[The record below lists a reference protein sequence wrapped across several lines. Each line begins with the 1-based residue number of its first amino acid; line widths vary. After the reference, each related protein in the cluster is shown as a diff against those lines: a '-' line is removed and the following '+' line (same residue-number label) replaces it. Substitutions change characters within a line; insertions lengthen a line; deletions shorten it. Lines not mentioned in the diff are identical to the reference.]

1 MTLKFKDLTVKYTMS
16 GTSKDGGDTNINS
29 TTAINPNI
37 NSSTDINP
45 NINSTTD
52 INPNINSNTDINSNI
67 NSSTDINSNI
77 NSSTDINSN
86 TAINSNTNTITALD
100 NISLEINKGECVAVI
115 GESGSGKS
123 TLALASMKLL
133 ASNTLMSGRIFLDD
147 VDISDMTD
155 KEMEQL
161 RWNKISI
168 VFQNY
173 GDVLNPVHRI
183 IDQVAEP
190 LIKNGE
196 SRSVAL
202 EKSGKMLDH
211 LKIKPGRDI
220 LFPHQISAG
229 ERQRVLM
236 AMALITDPDILV
248 LDEPVASVDAITKSY
263 LAKVIK
269 QQVNA
274 GKAVLLITHDLSF
287 AHLCSDR
294 IAVLYSGMILELLP
308 SQKLLD
314 APCHP
319 YTRALVRSFP
329 MMERAKDLA
338 GVRGAPPSK
347 ISGATR
353 GCIFQQRCTQ
363 SIDVCSQKQPQA
375 MSIDGSNGDG
385 DGSYVVCHRGGI
397 ATMLCVKNISKSYG
411 DIEVLKHIS
420 ITLDEGEILAL
431 VGETGSGKTTLAYL
445 TAGTIKPDAGN
456 IVFRGQEV
464 GTIDKKE
471 FFRTVGIIYQSPK
484 DSISHRF
491 TVFEAIAEPLRIHG
505 LFDDNSV
512 KRIKDALNEVQLPD
526 EDYFMQKY
534 PHELSGGELQR
545 VAIARALI
553 LEPDLLIAD
562 ESTSFLDPSVQA
574 KILKLLLDL
583 QNERGIS
590 MLFVM
595 HDIGVARK
603 VSDRIAV
610 LHNGMI
616 VENGPSHRVIS
627 NPQHFYTKLLID
639 ASMGNEIE

>member
-16 GTSKDGGDTNINS
+16 GTSKDGGDTKINS

-45 NINSTTD
+45 NINSSTD
-52 INPNINSNTDINSNI
+52 INSNINSNTDINFNI
-67 NSSTDINSNI
+67 NSSTDINSN
-77 NSSTDINSN
+77 INSN

-294 IAVLYSGMILELLP
+294 IAVLYSGIILELLP

-456 IVFRGQEV
+456 IVFRGQDV

-471 FFRTVGIIYQSPK
+471 FFKTVGIIYQSPK

-616 VENGPSHRVIS
+616 VENGPSHKVIS

-639 ASMGNEIE
+639 ASMGTKIE

>member
-16 GTSKDGGDTNINS
+16 GTLKDGSGDN
-29 TTAINPNI
+29 
-37 NSSTDINP
+37 
-45 NINSTTD
+45 
-52 INPNINSNTDINSNI
+52 NT
-67 NSSTDINSNI
+67 
-77 NSSTDINSN
+77 
-86 TAINSNTNTITALD
+86 NTNTITALD

-133 ASNTLMSGRIFLDD
+133 ASNTLMSGQILLDG

-202 EKSGKMLDH
+202 EMSGKMLDH
-211 LKIKPGRDI
+211 LKIKPGRDV

-248 LDEPVASVDAITKSY
+248 MDEPVASVDAITKSY

-294 IAVLYSGMILELLP
+294 IAVLYSGMILELLQ

-363 SIDVCSQKQPQA
+363 SIDICSQKQPQA
-375 MSIDGSNGDG
+375 MSIDGSNGDV

-445 TAGTIKPDAGN
+445 TAGTIKPDAGK
-456 IVFRGQEV
+456 IVFRGQDV
-464 GTIDKKE
+464 GTINKKE

-639 ASMGNEIE
+639 ASRGNDV

>member
-1 MTLKFKDLTVKYTMS
+1 MTLKFKDLTVKYTIS
-16 GTSKDGGDTNINS
+16 GTLKDGSGDTNIN
-29 TTAINPNI
+29 P
-37 NSSTDINP
+37 
-45 NINSTTD
+45 
-52 INPNINSNTDINSNI
+52 
-67 NSSTDINSNI
+67 
-77 NSSTDINSN
+77 
-86 TAINSNTNTITALD
+86 NTNTNAITALD
-100 NISLEINKGECVAVI
+100 NISLEINQGECVAVI

-133 ASNTLMSGRIFLDD
+133 ASNAFMSGQIFLDNT
-147 VDISDMTD
+147 DISDLTD
-155 KEMEQL
+155 KEMEKL

-183 IDQVAEP
+183 IDQIAEP

-196 SRSVAL
+196 PRSAAL
-202 EKSGKMLDH
+202 EKSKQMLDH
-211 LKIKPGRDI
+211 LKIKPGRDV

-269 QQVNA
+269 QQVDA

-308 SQKLLD
+308 SEKLLD
-314 APCHP
+314 APRHP

-347 ISGATR
+347 TSGATS

-375 MSIDGSNGDG
+375 MSIDGNTG

-397 ATMLCVKNISKSYG
+397 ATMVCVQNISKSYK
-411 DIEVLKHIS
+411 DIEVLKDIS

-445 TAGTIKPDAGN
+445 TAGTIKPDDGR
-456 IVFRGQEV
+456 IIFRGQEV
-464 GTIDKKE
+464 GTIEKKE
-471 FFRTVGIIYQSPK
+471 FFRKVGIIYQSPK

-491 TVFEAIAEPLRIHG
+491 TVFEAIAEPLRIHA
-505 LFDDNSV
+505 LFDDNAI
-512 KRIKDALNEVQLPD
+512 KRIKDVLNEVQLPY

-574 KILKLLLDL
+574 KILRLLLDL
-583 QNERGIS
+583 QNNRGIS

-610 LHNGMI
+610 LHDGMI
-616 VENGPSHRVIS
+616 VENGPAHRVIS

-639 ASMGNEIE
+639 ASKGNEV

>member
-1 MTLKFKDLTVKYTMS
+1 MALKFKDLNVKYGIS
-16 GTSKDGGDTNINS
+16 DTSKDSSANTNTNI
-29 TTAINPNI
+29 
-37 NSSTDINP
+37 
-45 NINSTTD
+45 
-52 INPNINSNTDINSNI
+52 
-67 NSSTDINSNI
+67 
-77 NSSTDINSN
+77 
-86 TAINSNTNTITALD
+86 NTITALED
-100 NISLEINKGECVAVI
+100 ISLEINKGECVAVI
-115 GESGSGKS
+115 GESGSGKT
-123 TLALASMKLL
+123 TLSLASMKLL
-133 ASNTLMSGRIFLDD
+133 APNAYISGKILLDD
-147 VDISDMTD
+147 LDITD
-155 KEMEQL
+155 LTNEEMENI

-173 GDVLNPVHRI
+173 GDVLNPLHRI

-196 SRSVAL
+196 SRSAAL
-202 EKSGKMLDH
+202 DRSKKMLDFM
-211 LKIKPGRDI
+211 KIKPGRDI

-248 LDEPVASVDAITKSY
+248 LDEPVASVDAVTKSY
-263 LAKVIK
+263 LSKVIK
-269 QQVNA
+269 EQVRAN
-274 GKAVLLITHDLSF
+274 KAVLLITHDLSF

-294 IAVLYSGMILELLP
+294 IAVLYSGKLLEFLP

-314 APCHP
+314 APRHP

-329 MMERAKDLA
+329 MMERTKDLA
-338 GVRGAPPSK
+338 GVRGFPPSK
-347 ISGATR
+347 MSHSTS
-353 GCIFQQRCTQ
+353 GCIFRPRCTQ
-363 SIDVCSQKQPQA
+363 SIDICSHTLPPA
-375 MSIDGSNGDG
+375 MSRDGNNGD
-385 DGSYVVCHRGGI
+385 DGYVVCHRGGI
-397 ATMLCVKNISKSYG
+397 ATMLCIKNISKSYK
-411 DIEVLKHIS
+411 DIKVLKDIS

-445 TAGTIKPDAGN
+445 IAGTIKPDGGE
-456 IVFRGQEV
+456 IIFRGREV
-464 GTIDKKE
+464 QNIDKKE
-471 FFRTVGIIYQSPK
+471 FSKTVGIVYQSPR

-491 TVFEAIAEPLRIHG
+491 TVFEAIAEPLRIHR
-505 LFDDNSV
+505 LFDDGSAN
-512 KRIKDALNEVQLPD
+512 RIKNALLEVQLPD
-526 EDYFMQKY
+526 EDYFMKKY

-562 ESTSFLDPSVQA
+562 ESTSFLDSSVQA

-595 HDIGVARK
+595 HDIGIARK

-610 LHNGMI
+610 INDGTI
-616 VENGPSHRVIS
+616 VENAPTHSVIE

-639 ASMGNEIE
+639 ASKGNLE

>member
-16 GTSKDGGDTNINS
+16 DTLRDGGGDININS
-29 TTAINPNI
+29 IANTDTNTNSNTTI
-37 NSSTDINP
+37 D
-45 NINSTTD
+45 
-52 INPNINSNTDINSNI
+52 PNINSNTTINSN
-67 NSSTDINSNI
+67 
-77 NSSTDINSN
+77 
-86 TAINSNTNTITALD
+86 ANTITALD
-100 NISLEINKGECVAVI
+100 NISFEINKGECVAVI

-133 ASNTLMSGRIFLDD
+133 ASNALMSGQILLDD

-183 IDQVAEP
+183 IDQIAEP

-196 SRSVAL
+196 SRSAAL
-202 EKSGKMLDH
+202 EMSGKMLDH
-211 LKIKPGRDI
+211 LKIKPGRDV

-347 ISGATR
+347 ISGATC

-363 SIDVCSQKQPQA
+363 SIDVCSQKQPHA
-375 MSIDGSNGDG
+375 MSIDGSNG

-397 ATMLCVKNISKSYG
+397 ATMVCMKNISKSYK
-411 DIEVLKHIS
+411 DIEVLKDIS

-445 TAGTIKPDAGN
+445 TAGTIKPDGGKM
-456 IVFRGQEV
+456 VFRGQEV
-464 GTIDKKE
+464 GTIEKKE
-471 FFRTVGIIYQSPK
+471 FFRIVGIIYQSPK

-491 TVFEAIAEPLRIHG
+491 TVFEAIAEPLRIHA

-639 ASMGNEIE
+639 ASMGNEV

>member
-37 NSSTDINP
+37 NSS
-45 NINSTTD
+45 TD

>member
-16 GTSKDGGDTNINS
+16 GTSKDGGDTN
-29 TTAINPNI
+29 T
-37 NSSTDINP
+37 
-45 NINSTTD
+45 
-52 INPNINSNTDINSNI
+52 NT
-67 NSSTDINSNI
+67 
-77 NSSTDINSN
+77 N
-86 TAINSNTNTITALD
+86 TNTNTITALD

-133 ASNTLMSGRIFLDD
+133 ASNAFISGQILLDD

-196 SRSVAL
+196 SRSAAL
-202 EKSGKMLDH
+202 EMSVKMLDH

-248 LDEPVASVDAITKSY
+248 MDEPVASVDAITKTY

-269 QQVNA
+269 QQVDA

-294 IAVLYSGMILELLP
+294 IAVLYSGMILELLA

-314 APCHP
+314 APRHP

-347 ISGATR
+347 ISCATR

-363 SIDVCSQKQPQA
+363 SIAVCSQKQPQA
-375 MSIDGSNGDG
+375 MSMDGSNWDG

-397 ATMLCVKNISKSYG
+397 ATMVCVQNISKSYG

-445 TAGTIKPDAGN
+445 TAGTIKPDSGK

-464 GTIDKKE
+464 GTIDKKVY
-471 FFRTVGIIYQSPK
+471 FRTVGIIYQSPK

-491 TVFEAIAEPLRIHG
+491 TVFEAIAEPLRIHA
-505 LFDDNSV
+505 LFDENSV

-595 HDIGVARK
+595 HEK
-603 VSDRIAV
+603 
-610 LHNGMI
+610 
-616 VENGPSHRVIS
+616 SHPIKILEIPFHTS
-627 NPQHFYTKLLID
+627 LPFD
-639 ASMGNEIE
+639 ASIKSFV

>member
-45 NINSTTD
+45 NINSNTD
-52 INPNINSNTDINSNI
+52 INSNINSHTDINSNI

>member
-1 MTLKFKDLTVKYTMS
+1 MVLKFKDLNVRYNISEISNES
-16 GTSKDGGDTNINS
+16 GADD
-29 TTAINPNI
+29 
-37 NSSTDINP
+37 
-45 NINSTTD
+45 
-52 INPNINSNTDINSNI
+52 
-67 NSSTDINSNI
+67 
-77 NSSTDINSN
+77 
-86 TAINSNTNTITALD
+86 NTNMKTITALED
-100 NISLEINKGECVAVI
+100 ISLEIKNGECVAVI

-123 TLALASMKLL
+123 TLSLASMKLL
-133 ASNTLMSGRIFLDD
+133 APNAQMSGQILLDD
-147 VDISDMTD
+147 LDITDLTD
-155 KEMEQL
+155 KEMESV

-173 GDVLNPVHRI
+173 GEVFNPVQRI

-196 SRSVAL
+196 TRSAAL
-202 EKSGKMLDH
+202 NISKKMLDY

-248 LDEPVASVDAITKSY
+248 LDEPVASVDAVTKSY
-263 LAKVIK
+263 LSKVIK
-269 QQVNA
+269 EQVDAN
-274 GKAVLLITHDLSF
+274 KAVLLITHNLSF

-294 IAVLYSGMILELLP
+294 ISVLYSGKILELMP

-314 APCHP
+314 TPRHP

-329 MMERAKDLA
+329 LMERAKDLA

-347 ISGATR
+347 IRSIS
-353 GCIFQQRCTQ
+353 GCIFRQRCTQ
-363 SIDVCSQKQPQA
+363 SIGVCSLKQPQA
-375 MSIDGSNGDG
+375 MPREGTNGDEG
-385 DGSYVVCHRGGI
+385 YIVCHRGGI
-397 ATMLCVKNISKSYG
+397 ATMLCTKNISKSYK
-411 DIEVLKHIS
+411 DIQVLKDIS
-420 ITLDEGEILAL
+420 LTLDEGEILAL

-445 TAGTIKPDAGN
+445 IAGTIKPDRGE
-456 IVFRGQEV
+456 IIFRGREV
-464 GTIDKKE
+464 RNIDNKE
-471 FFRTVGIIYQSPK
+471 FFRTVGIIYQSPG

-505 LFDDNSV
+505 LFDDSSV
-512 KRIKDALNEVQLPD
+512 MRIKNALIEVQLPD
-526 EDYFMQKY
+526 EDYFIQKY

-562 ESTSFLDPSVQA
+562 EATSFLDPSVQA

-590 MLFVM
+590 MLFVI

-610 LHNGMI
+610 LHEGMI
-616 VENGPSHRVIS
+616 VEEGLSHKVIE
-627 NPQHFYTKLLID
+627 NPQHYYTKLLID
-639 ASMGNEIE
+639 VSKST

>member
-1 MTLKFKDLTVKYTMS
+1 MALKFKDLNVKYAIS
-16 GTSKDGGDTNINS
+16 STSKDGCGDTN
-29 TTAINPNI
+29 A
-37 NSSTDINP
+37 
-45 NINSTTD
+45 
-52 INPNINSNTDINSNI
+52 
-67 NSSTDINSNI
+67 
-77 NSSTDINSN
+77 
-86 TAINSNTNTITALD
+86 NTNVNSITALD
-100 NISLEINKGECVAVI
+100 GISLEVNKGECVAVI

-123 TLALASMKLL
+123 TLSLASMKLL
-133 ASNTLMSGRIFLDD
+133 APNASMSGQIFLDD
-147 VDISDMTD
+147 IDISDLTD
-155 KEMEQL
+155 KEMEDI
-161 RWNKISI
+161 RWNRISI
-168 VFQNY
+168 VFQNF

-183 IDQVAEP
+183 IDQIAEP

-196 SRSVAL
+196 SRSAAL
-202 EKSGKMLDH
+202 DRSKKMFDH
-211 LKIKPGRDI
+211 LKIKPGRDV

-236 AMALITDPDILV
+236 AMALVTDPDILV
-248 LDEPVASVDAITKSY
+248 MDEPVASVDAVTKSY
-263 LAKVIK
+263 LAKVIRE
-269 QQVNA
+269 QVDA

-294 IAVLYSGMILELLP
+294 IAVLYSGKILELLP
-308 SQKLLD
+308 SRKLLD

-347 ISGATR
+347 ISPSTD
-353 GCIFQQRCTQ
+353 GCIFRQRCTQ
-363 SIDVCSQKQPQA
+363 SIDVCSHKQPQA
-375 MSIDGSNGDG
+375 IQISEGDG
-385 DGSYVVCHRGGI
+385 DGNEGYVVCHRGGI
-397 ATMLCVKNISKSYG
+397 ATMVCVENISKSYK
-411 DIEVLKHIS
+411 DVEVLKDIS

-445 TAGTIKPDAGN
+445 TAGTIKPDGGM
-456 IVFRGQEV
+456 ITFRGRDV
-464 GTIDKKE
+464 GKINKKE
-471 FFRTVGIIYQSPK
+471 FFKTVGIIYQSPR

-505 LFDDNSV
+505 IFDDSSAN
-512 KRIKDALNEVQLPD
+512 RIKNALKEVHLSN

-574 KILKLLLDL
+574 KILKLLLYL

-590 MLFVM
+590 MLFVV

-610 LHNGMI
+610 LHDGMI
-616 VENGPSHRVIS
+616 VENGPSHRVIA

-639 ASMGNEIE
+639 ASKSNEI